1 MIRIL
6 TDSASDILPAEA
18 EQLGVTVIPLN
29 VTLEDGTVLR
39 DGIDKTPSEYY
50 ALLKECHKLPTT
62 SQPSPELFER
72 FYQDAAAAGD
82 EVLGIFLSHELSGT
96 WQCARLAAD
105 LVNVDNVLF
114 VDSANVCLGEGL
126 LVRLAVQ
133 LRAAGRTLVQIA
145 TDLAHAKEHLH
156 LVAAIDD
163 LKYLR
168 KGGRLPAAVAVAG
181 GMLGIKPLITIKEGK
196 VAMAGKARGLPGAY
210 VALFKKAFPTDK
222 DPVSF
227 DNMARAIEVFEATL
241 ITPDARFDTFLKG
254 DAKALSDVEKEGR
267 KLIRANEGGTR
278 HGGVNMGG
286 DDYYPLGVVSKP
298 REEIIAGDKGRFA
311 ITEAKDD
318 EFAFKSPSLRN
329 IELTPP
335 YFHSGVVWSL
345 EESIEV
351 MNDSQVGADLKE
363 GDIGKIAAFLRTT
376 TGKQP
381 QVVHP
386 ILPAP
391 TATTPLPSLK

>member
-1 MIRIL
+1 MRLLIPIL
-6 TDSASDILPAEA
+6 LAGAALAGTVPAGAARADDLRDAALEQFRALPSTVPAIKDNPVTPAKIELGKSLFFDPRLSASGVFSCYSCHNLTTGGDDNMETSVGHGWQKGPRNAPTALNAVLNEA
-18 EQLGVTVIPLN
+18 QFW
-29 VTLEDGTVLR
+29 DG
-39 DGIDKTPSEYY
+39 
-50 ALLKECHKLPTT
+50 
-62 SQPSPELFER
+62 
-72 FYQDAAAAGD
+72 
-82 EVLGIFLSHELSGT
+82 
-96 WQCARLAAD
+96 
-105 LVNVDNVLF
+105 
-114 VDSANVCLGEGL
+114 
-126 LVRLAVQ
+126 
-133 LRAAGRTLVQIA
+133 RA
-145 TDLAHAKEHLH
+145 
-156 LVAAIDD
+156 DD
-163 LKYLR
+163 LKAQA
-168 KGGRLPAAVAVAG
+168 KGPIQAG
-181 GMLGIKPLITIKEGK
+181 VEMNSTPENVVKTLNSMPE
-196 VAMAGKARGLPGAY
+196 Y
-210 VALFKKAFPTDK
+210 VALFKKAFPGDK

-241 ITPDARFDTFLKG
+241 ITPDARFDKFLKG
-254 DAKALSDVEKEGR
+254 DATALSDVEKEGL
-267 KLIRANEGGTR
+267 KLFMANECVSC

-311 ITEAKDD
+311 ITAAKDD

-351 MNDSQVGADLKE
+351 MNDSQVGADLAE